1 MIQIFT
7 VIAPLF
13 LIIFAGA
20 VLQRS
25 RAIGDNWQSVLNEY
39 ALKIGFPVLIFTSLT
54 KAPFSFTEQAPL
66 ILSNSAFILILFL
79 TAFAV
84 SKILRLSPRMTRTA
98 FICLVFGNVA
108 YLGIPVLVQVTGEH
122 VLPTASLIVAVYLFW
137 NFTVGIAFLDLTR
150 MENKKNI
157 LKDIAQNLLKNPL
170 LIAVILGMIVAGLN
184 IRLPLMVTAALNMIT
199 ASVTPVVLIVIGL
212 FIGASAFGKISDWL
226 PVFFF
231 SCLVLIAK
239 PAVLYFGVNLFWMTP
254 PGEFSSS
261 VIEAAMPM
269 AITPFAL
276 ADIYDMNKEFIARG
290 IVLST
295 ILSMVTLPFWI
306 ALI

>member
-13 LIIFAGA
+13 LIILAGA

-25 RAIGDNWQSVLNEY
+25 RMIGDNWQSVLNEF

-54 KAPFSFTEQAPL
+54 KTPFSFTEQAPL
-66 ILSNSAFILILFL
+66 ILLNSAFILTLFL
-79 TAFAV
+79 AAYAAA
-84 SKILRLSPRMTRTA
+84 KILRLNPRMMRTV

-108 YLGIPVLVQVTGEH
+108 YLGIPVLVQVSGEKI
-122 VLPTASLIVAVYLFW
+122 LPTASLIVAVYLFW

-150 MENKKNI
+150 TDNTENI
-157 LKDIAQNLLKNPL
+157 VRDVAQNLLKNPL
-170 LIAVILGMIVAGLN
+170 LIAVILGMVVAGMD
-184 IRLPLMVTAALNMIT
+184 IQIPYIVTTALSMIT

-212 FIGASAFGKISDWL
+212 FIGSSTIGRISDWL
-226 PVFFF
+226 PVFLF
-231 SCLVLIAK
+231 SCIVLIVK
-239 PAVLYFGVNLFWMTP
+239 PAVLYVGVNLF
-254 PGEFSSS
+254 GVLDVEFSPS
-261 VIEAAMPM
+261 VIESAMPL

-276 ADIYDMNKEFIARG
+276 ADLFDMDKEFIARG

-295 ILSMVTLPFWI
+295 ILSIVTLPLWI
-306 ALI
+306 ATV

>member
-13 LIIFAGA
+13 LIILAGA

-25 RAIGDNWQSVLNEY
+25 RMIGDNWQSVLNEF

-54 KAPFSFTEQAPL
+54 KAPFSFAEQAPL
-66 ILSNSAFILILFL
+66 IAGNSLFILTLFL
-79 TAFAV
+79 AAYAAA
-84 SKILRLSPRMTRTA
+84 KILRLSPRMMRTV

-108 YLGIPVLVQVTGEH
+108 YLGIPVLVQVAGEKI
-122 VLPTASLIVAVYLFW
+122 LPMASLIVAVYLFW

-150 MENKKNI
+150 TNNTENI
-157 LKDIAQNLLKNPL
+157 VRDVAQNLLKNPL
-170 LIAVILGMIVAGLN
+170 LIAVILGLIVAGLN
-184 IRLPLMVTAALNMIT
+184 IRLPHIVTTALSMIT
-199 ASVTPVVLIVIGL
+199 ASVTPIVLIVIGL
-212 FIGASAFGKISDWL
+212 FIGASSIGKMSDWL

-231 SCLVLIAK
+231 SCIVLIVK
-239 PAVLYFGVNLFWMTP
+239 PAVLYFGVNFF
-254 PGEFSSS
+254 GVSAVEFSPS
-261 VIEAAMPM
+261 VIEAAMPL

-276 ADIYDMNKEFIARG
+276 ADIYDMDKEFIARG

-295 ILSMVTLPFWI
+295 ILSIVTLPLWI
-306 ALI
+306 AMM

>member
-13 LIIFAGA
+13 LIILAGA

-25 RAIGDNWQSVLNEY
+25 RMIGDNWQSVLNEF

-66 ILSNSAFILILFL
+66 ILLNSAFILTLFL
-79 TAFAV
+79 AAYAAA
-84 SKILRLSPRMTRTA
+84 KILRLNPRMMRTV

-108 YLGIPVLVQVTGEH
+108 YLGIPVLVQVSGEKI
-122 VLPTASLIVAVYLFW
+122 LPTASLIVAVYLFW

-150 MENKKNI
+150 TNNTENI
-157 LKDIAQNLLKNPL
+157 VRDVAQNLLKNPL
-170 LIAVILGMIVAGLN
+170 LIAVILGMVVAGMD
-184 IRLPLMVTAALNMIT
+184 IQIPYIVTTALSMIT

-212 FIGASAFGKISDWL
+212 FIGSSTIGRISDWL
-226 PVFFF
+226 PVFLF
-231 SCLVLIAK
+231 SCIVLIVK
-239 PAVLYFGVNLFWMTP
+239 PAVLYVGVNLF
-254 PGEFSSS
+254 GVLDVEFSPS
-261 VIEAAMPM
+261 VIEAAMPL

-276 ADIYDMNKEFIARG
+276 ADLFDMDKEFIARG

-295 ILSMVTLPFWI
+295 ILSIVTLPFWI
-306 ALI
+306 TTV

>member
-25 RAIGDNWQSVLNEY
+25 RMIGDNWQSVLNEF

-54 KAPFSFTEQAPL
+54 KTPFSFTEQAPL
-66 ILSNSAFILILFL
+66 ILLNSAFILTLFL
-79 TAFAV
+79 AAYAAA
-84 SKILRLSPRMTRTA
+84 KILRLNPRMMRTV

-108 YLGIPVLVQVTGEH
+108 YLGIPVLVQVSGEKI
-122 VLPTASLIVAVYLFW
+122 LPTASLIVAVYLFW

-150 MENKKNI
+150 TDNTENI
-157 LKDIAQNLLKNPL
+157 VKDVAQNLLKNPL
-170 LIAVILGMIVAGLN
+170 LIAVILGMVVAGMD
-184 IRLPLMVTAALNMIT
+184 IQIPYIVTTALSMIT

-212 FIGASAFGKISDWL
+212 FIGSSTIGRISDWL
-226 PVFFF
+226 PVFLF
-231 SCLVLIAK
+231 SCIVLIVK
-239 PAVLYFGVNLFWMTP
+239 PAVLYVGVNLF
-254 PGEFSSS
+254 GVLDVEFSPS
-261 VIEAAMPM
+261 VIEAAMPL

-276 ADIYDMNKEFIARG
+276 AGIYDMDKEFIARG

-295 ILSMVTLPFWI
+295 ILSIVTLPFWI
-306 ALI
+306 ATV